1 MCRNTRTPQTC
12 ADIQVQRTY
21 IQVEH
26 KQYRN
31 VQKYKNNTE
40 MCRHTSTTEAEIH
53 VQYAQKYDFPVWTF
67 AEIHVNIYRNVSTCT
82 EVQFNHIQKYSYKSF
97 QLLVWTTAGTHLQ
110 KCVNMYRNTV
120 ESHAEIHV
128 NIYRNVSTYTEI
140 QIHHRQE
147 IQVQYR
153 HLQKY

>member
-53 VQYAQKYDFPVWTF
+53 VQYAQKYDFPV
-67 AEIHVNIYRNVSTCT
+67 
-82 EVQFNHIQKYSYKSF
+82 
-97 QLLVWTTAGTHLQ
+97 
-110 KCVNMYRNTV
+110 
-120 ESHAEIHV
+120 
-128 NIYRNVSTYTEI
+128 
-140 QIHHRQE
+140 
-147 IQVQYR
+147 
-153 HLQKY
+153 